1 MKIDLELYVVT
12 EAFLTETGQLRGK
25 THSVHVDFE
34 SASSSLMS
42 QVNLLRQDN
51 PEVFIEY
58 ESADYANNVSLEV
71 AVADDSGFKGVYQ
84 ITKF

>member
-25 THSVHVDFE
+25 THSVHLGFE

-42 QVNLLRQDN
+42 QVNLLHQDN
-51 PEVFIEY
+51 PEVFIKHKCT
-58 ESADYANNVSLEV
+58 DYANDVFLEV
-71 AVADDSGFKGVYQ
+71 AVADDSGFQGLYQ
-84 ITKF
+84 VTKF